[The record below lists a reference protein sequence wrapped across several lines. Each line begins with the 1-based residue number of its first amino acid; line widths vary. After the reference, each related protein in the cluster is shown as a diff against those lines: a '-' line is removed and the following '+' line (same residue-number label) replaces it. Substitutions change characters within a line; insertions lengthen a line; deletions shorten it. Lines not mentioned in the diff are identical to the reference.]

1 MDSVH
6 HRYEL
11 LETLGRGATSRV
23 EKARDP
29 VIGRVVALKTFL
41 QGFGSRDL
49 QQQFTRE
56 AQIIGSLSHPNIVA
70 LYDAGIDKDG
80 VPYLVMEYVEG
91 KTLEGLLAAGSL
103 PLSRVAVWAGDLA
116 AALGRAHRAKIIHGD
131 VKPANILVTP
141 DGQVKLGD
149 FGVARFS
156 TQVCGSGSVMGTP
169 AYLSPEQILGNSQDT
184 RSDLFS
190 LGIILYQMS
199 CGVRPFDGTSVSA
212 VCAQIVACQPPPP
225 SHHNP
230 SLPAAFDRVVMRCLA
245 KNPEDRYPSAEAL
258 ASSLYPFAR
267 ASDVVSANPRLHAP
281 RSHAASWW
289 NASIQP
295 KDIWLAAA
303 GLVLAISGMYGVH
316 VVRRH
321 SAPALVTAA
330 SNLNLSSTD
339 SAPSSLLPADNTSTA
354 PVRLGGVSLIDA
366 SPAGSSPSA
375 TAAALEPAKL
385 TTPAKLPKKEQPAP
399 QPKQKTQKTVLAQ
412 ALLSPSTPAVTDQ
425 DAAPSAVHAPG
436 PQQRGSLRIEIVS
449 AIANE
454 TLAVYAGQELLLS
467 TRLETEHVG
476 ESLHFECPLSPG
488 SHPLRVALY
497 AADLS
502 LHVQKE
508 GLSQILSAGSNTL
521 DIHINRKPKLLI
533 RKETTLEVSWPNPLS
548 AAGQPAS
555 PSTFA
560 ADLSR

>member
-91 KTLEGLLAAGSL
+91 KTLEGMLAAGSL
-103 PLSRVAVWAGDLA
+103 PLPRVAVWAGDLA

-156 TQVCGSGSVMGTP
+156 TQICGSGSVLGTP
-169 AYLSPEQILGNSQDT
+169 AYLSPEQILGNSQET

-190 LGIILYQMS
+190 LGIVLYQMS
-199 CGVRPFDGTSVSA
+199 CGVRPFDGSSVSA
-212 VCAQIVACQPPPP
+212 VCAQIIACQPPPP

-245 KNPEDRYPSAEAL
+245 KHPEDRYPSAEAL

-267 ASDVVSANPRLHAP
+267 AGDVVSANPRFHAP
-281 RSHAASWW
+281 RSPAASWW
-289 NASIQP
+289 NSSMQQ
-295 KDIWLAAA
+295 KDMWLAAA
-303 GLVLAISGMYGVH
+303 AFLLAVSGISAVH
-316 VVRRH
+316 AVRKH
-321 SAPALVTAA
+321 SAPTVPIAA
-330 SNLNLSSTD
+330 SSMNMSPD
-339 SAPSSLLPADNTSTA
+339 SASSFVLPGDNNSPA
-354 PVRLGGVSLIDA
+354 AVRLGGVSLIDA
-366 SPAGSSPSA
+366 ASAASSPSTNA
-375 TAAALEPAKL
+375 TAPEPAPPIVPGKTL
-385 TTPAKLPKKEQPAP
+385 KKALPAP
-399 QPKQKTQKTVLAQ
+399 RPKQKIERTVPTQ
-412 ALLSPSTPAVTDQ
+412 ALHSPSTLSVNDKDAASPAVR
-425 DAAPSAVHAPG
+425 AAG
-436 PQQRGSLRIEIVS
+436 PQEISSLHIEIVS

-454 TLAVYAGQELLLS
+454 TLTVYAGQQLLFS
-467 TRLETEHVG
+467 TRLATEHVG
-476 ESLHFECPLSPG
+476 ESLHFDCPLSLG

-497 AADLS
+497 APDLS

-508 GLSQILSAGSNTL
+508 GLSQILPEGSNTL
-521 DIHINRKPKLLI
+521 DIRINRKPKLLI

-548 AAGQPAS
+548 AASPPPSPA
-555 PSTFA
+555 TLA

>member
-91 KTLEGLLAAGSL
+91 KTLEGMLAAGSL

-190 LGIILYQMS
+190 LGIVLYQMS
-199 CGVRPFDGTSVSA
+199 CGVRPFDGSSVSA
-212 VCAQIVACQPPPP
+212 VCAQIISCQPPPP

-230 SLPAAFDRVVMRCLA
+230 SLPPAFDRVVMRCLA
-245 KNPEDRYPSAEAL
+245 KDPESRYPSAEAL

-281 RSHAASWW
+281 RSAAGSWW
-289 NASIQP
+289 SRSIQA

-303 GLVLAISGMYGVH
+303 GLVLAISGVYAVH
-316 VVRRH
+316 QLRKH
-321 SAPALVTAA
+321 SAPTLATSAA
-330 SNLNLSSTD
+330 NLPMSSPEGST
-339 SAPSSLLPADNTSTA
+339 SFVSPAESTSTA
-354 PVRLGGVSLIDA
+354 PVRLGGFSLIDA
-366 SPAGSSPSA
+366 TPAGSPPLTKDPA
-375 TAAALEPAKL
+375 PEPAPPVA
-385 TTPAKLPKKEQPAP
+385 PAKSLRKQPAP
-399 QPKQKTQKTVLAQ
+399 RPKQKTEKIVPAQ
-412 ALLSPSTPAVTDQ
+412 SLRTPSTTSANDKN
-425 DAAPSAVHAPG
+425 AAPSAVPSAR
-436 PQQRGSLRIEIVS
+436 PQELSSLHIEIVS

-454 TLAVYAGQELLLS
+454 TLTVYAGQQLLFS

-476 ESLHFECPLSPG
+476 ESLHFDCPLSMG

-497 AADLS
+497 GPDLS

-508 GLSQILSAGSNTL
+508 GLSQILAEGSNTL
-521 DIHINRKPKLLI
+521 DIRINRKPKLLI

-548 AAGQPAS
+548 AASRPSSPA
-555 PSTFA
+555 TLA